1 MNNNLLPYVLG
12 ALSTATLALGL
23 FISFHELHEHHSS
36 IVLYDLPDP
45 GGTDHV
51 SALH

>member
-1 MNNNLLPYVLG
+1 MKHNLLPYALGVL
-12 ALSTATLALGL
+12 ATATLALGL
-23 FISFHELHEHHSS
+23 FISFHDLHEHHSS

>member
-1 MNNNLLPYVLG
+1 MKNNLLLYVLG
-12 ALSTATLALGL
+12 ALASATLALGL

-45 GGTDHV
+45 GSTDYV

>member
-12 ALSTATLALGL
+12 ALASATLALGL
-23 FISFHELHEHHSS
+23 FISFNALHEHHSS
-36 IVLYDLPDP
+36 IVLYDLPEP
-45 GGTDHV
+45 GGTDYV